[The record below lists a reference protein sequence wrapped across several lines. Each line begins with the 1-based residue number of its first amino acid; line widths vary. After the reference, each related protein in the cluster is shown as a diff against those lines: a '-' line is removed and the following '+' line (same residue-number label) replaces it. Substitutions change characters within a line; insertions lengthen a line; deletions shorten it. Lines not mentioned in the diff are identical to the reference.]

1 MIMKYHWMLPLLF
14 ALFSFLPN
22 QQLQAASSAIDMG
35 HFHQETV
42 LGQGKGKGKKLTK
55 KQKRQKLRK
64 LRKKYRKE
72 MKGLSKAE
80 KKAFL
85 LKKLNSEQAP
95 EQTQL
100 NIPMKNLLLL
110 GLLLIVLGAL
120 FSLLDIGVLASIF
133 GFIGALLIIIW
144 LIFLILENV

>member
-1 MIMKYHWMLPLLF
+1 MKYFWILPLLF

-35 HFHQETV
+35 HFHQETT
-42 LGQGKGKGKKLTK
+42 LGQGKGQGKKLTK

-72 MKGLSKAE
+72 MKGFSKAE

-85 LKKLNSEQAP
+85 LKKLNTERAP

-100 NIPMKNLLLL
+100 DIPMKNLLLL
-110 GLLLIVLGAL
+110 GILLLIIGAL
-120 FSLLDIGVLASIF
+120 FGLLDIGLLASIF
-133 GFIGALLIIIW
+133 GFVGALIIIIW
-144 LIFLILENV
+144 LILLILEHL